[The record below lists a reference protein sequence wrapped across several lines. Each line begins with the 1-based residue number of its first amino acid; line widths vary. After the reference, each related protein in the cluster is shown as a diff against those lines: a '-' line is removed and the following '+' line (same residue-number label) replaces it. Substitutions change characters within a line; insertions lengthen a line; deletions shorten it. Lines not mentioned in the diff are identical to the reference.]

1 MTAKVLEIVILG
13 GAAALLFWFSYAIG
27 VKKRLG
33 LIAGYN
39 EKSALLVSDKDGL
52 ARLIGRLCFLL
63 GCAALL
69 MPIATGIW
77 GFSRSGLW
85 GCIGGFIGFLA
96 GVVAF
101 TSLQAREYTVKT
113 SSGKSIW
120 DRDEAL

>member
-1 MTAKVLEIVILG
+1 MNPKFLEIVILG
-13 GAAALLFWFSYAIG
+13 GAAALLFWLSYAIG

-39 EKSALLVSDKDGL
+39 EKSAHLVRDKAGL
-52 ARLIGRLCFLL
+52 ARLIGRLCFLVA
-63 GCAALL
+63 CAAVL

-101 TSLQAREYTVKT
+101 TSLQAREYAVKA
-113 SSGKSIW
+113 SSGKSV
-120 DRDEAL
+120 